1 MAQKK
6 HLYSHEKFD
15 IFLLLKDL
23 GINFLS
29 GNKMSDSSLYHS
41 KVVYTHKDIFM
52 RNHVNELVNE
62 VKANIENGF
71 ASIAI
76 DFNAVE
82 NIDIIGFGV
91 LRTVQKISI
100 TNNVH
105 IKLLNV
111 KDNVKKVLEN
121 SCLILDIQGGEEENS
136 IHEEIALIA

>member
-1 MAQKK
+1 MG
-6 HLYSHEKFD
+6 E
-15 IFLLLKDL
+15 
-23 GINFLS
+23 
-29 GNKMSDSSLYHS
+29 SSLYHS
-41 KVVYTHKDIFM
+41 RIINAHRDIFM

-62 VKANIENGF
+62 VKKNIENGIT
-71 ASIAI
+71 SLAI
-76 DFNAVE
+76 DFSEVE

-111 KDNVKKVLEN
+111 KRNVRKILEN

>member
-1 MAQKK
+1 MG
-6 HLYSHEKFD
+6 E
-15 IFLLLKDL
+15 
-23 GINFLS
+23 
-29 GNKMSDSSLYHS
+29 SSLYHS
-41 KVVYTHKDIFM
+41 RIINAHRDIFM

-62 VKANIENGF
+62 VKKNIENGIT
-71 ASIAI
+71 SLAI
-76 DFNAVE
+76 DFSEVE

-111 KDNVKKVLEN
+111 QDNVKKILEN
-121 SCLILDIQGGEEENS
+121 SCLILDIQTREEENS